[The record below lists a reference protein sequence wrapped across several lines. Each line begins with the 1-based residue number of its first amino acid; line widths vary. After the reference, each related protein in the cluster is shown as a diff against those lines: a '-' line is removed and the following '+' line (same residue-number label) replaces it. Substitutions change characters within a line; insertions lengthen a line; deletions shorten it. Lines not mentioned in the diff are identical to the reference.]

1 MSSTAALPDT
11 AFEVEIASTGQVFP
25 IPAGQSVLHTLMLE
39 GFDIPFA
46 CEEGVCGTCLTGV
59 KSGEVDHR
67 DHYLTPE
74 EQATPFLTPATFPSS
89 NRISSIS
96 VLSIKVPP

>member
-1 MSSTAALPDT
+1 MSTLASASIPDT
-11 AFEVEIASTGQVFP
+11 DFEVEIASTGQVFL
-25 IPAGQSVLHTLMLE
+25 IPAGQSVLHTLMFE

-46 CEEGVCGTCLTGV
+46 CEEGVCGSCLTGV

-74 EQATPFLTPATFPSS
+74 EQATHTQFMPCCSRARSAKL
-89 NRISSIS
+89 
-96 VLSIKVPP
+96 VLDL